1 MTILIF
7 IIILL
12 LSYIVGG
19 TMGLLVFL
27 FVVVYTLDFS
37 SKKYGLQNVWKVA
50 TWGVPYANHVT
61 PKLPSTREDKKTM
74 LLDLDDLEIG
84 HNRDTNEVYALLEV
98 KSVVYT
104 GITCYAMVA
113 IPSNIR
119 PDTNEIVRFQN
130 SNLWTLLSEPKT
142 TSESTPETS
151 TTSTTEWYRSED
163 IVEHTKLEVDTVRKQ
178 AKELAEFHAI
188 KNYKLR
194 VGNEV
199 YFSPEIVE
207 KLNLR
212 NAKYPPLS
220 ALKGYKL

>member
-12 LSYIVGG
+12 LSYIIGG
-19 TMGLLVFL
+19 TIGLLVFL
-27 FVVVYTLDFS
+27 FVVVYMLDFS

-50 TWGVPYANHVT
+50 TWGVPYASQVT
-61 PKLPSTREDKKTM
+61 HKLPTTREEKKTM

-104 GITCYAMVA
+104 GSTCYAMVA
-113 IPSNIR
+113 IPSGIR

-130 SNLWTLLSEPKT
+130 SNLWLLLDPKT

-151 TTSTTEWYRSED
+151 TTSTAEWYRSED
-163 IVEHTKLEVDTVRKQ
+163 IVEHTKLEADTVRKQ
-178 AKELAEFHAI
+178 AKELAEFHSI

-199 YFSPEIVE
+199 YFSLEIVE